1 MSSRSRADI
10 PKHKDNRLSTLA
22 TEMNR
27 EKSANK
33 VISKLEK
40 LERLLQSGD
49 IKFQN
54 QTSILMYGNENA
66 DAIDVLLVK

>member
-10 PKHKDNRLSTLA
+10 PKNKDNRLYTLA
-22 TEMNR
+22 TEINR
-27 EKSANK
+27 EKSVNK

-49 IKFQN
+49 VKFQD
-54 QTSILMYGNENA
+54 QTSILMYGNETA